1 MQFAEQHDNENAK
14 GSFIRGLESSV
25 SAEVWLNISRHGH
38 YNRLHTHEGATWSGV
53 LYLSDGKDGKSLPYS
68 GDFIIKPT
76 PHKKEDTYT
85 LKAVELAR
93 LSISDDICDRFSCN
107 RCEYF
112 QYSVRE
118 GEMLVFPSYLHH
130 AVLPL
135 SIEKAKRASTTRI
148 SIDFNFSEEKVI

>member
-14 GSFIRGLESSV
+14 GSFIRGLKSSV

-53 LYLSDGKDGKSLPYS
+53 LYLSDGKDGKSLSYS

-93 LSISDDICDRFSCN
+93 LFSCN

-118 GEMLVFPSYLHH
+118 GEMLVFPS
-130 AVLPL
+130 
-135 SIEKAKRASTTRI
+135 
-148 SIDFNFSEEKVI
+148 